1 MEFLPSMAIFI
12 NLLNQ
17 SINSNW
23 GRKHNFNF
31 TKNSTIDNLLNK
43 KILENN
49 DNAHLVEQYVPFE
62 LFALKGY

>member
-1 MEFLPSMAIFI
+1 MIFI
-12 NLLNQ
+12 NHLNQ

-23 GRKHNFNF
+23 ARKQNWNF
-31 TKNSTIDNLLNK
+31 TKNCTIDNLLSK

-49 DNAHLVEQYVPFE
+49 DNAHLVEQYVTYE